1 VPPFIPDIY
10 ICLVGAQTMVKQDL
24 TNSLAK
30 AFSGISKQ
38 DMLNV
43 VNTLFESMEQALMRG
58 KIIDLRGVGRF
69 KIKQRGPAKGRNPK
83 TKTAVYMP
91 KRWVVHF
98 KPAESLSKRINS

>member
-1 VPPFIPDIY
+1 
-10 ICLVGAQTMVKQDL
+10 MVKQDL

-38 DMLNV
+38 DMSNV
-43 VNTLFESMEQALMRG
+43 VNTLFESMEQALMQG

-98 KPAESLSKRINS
+98 KSAESLRKRINS